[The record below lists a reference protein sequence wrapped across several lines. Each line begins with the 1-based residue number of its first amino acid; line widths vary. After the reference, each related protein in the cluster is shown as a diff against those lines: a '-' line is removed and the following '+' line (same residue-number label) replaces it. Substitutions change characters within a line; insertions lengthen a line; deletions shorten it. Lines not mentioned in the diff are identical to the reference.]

1 MKVLIAGGSGFLG
14 RAIAADLLGAGH
26 EVGILTR
33 APALPKGVDS
43 RVKHIQWSNP
53 EAGIDPRLLA
63 GADAIINLAG
73 ESLGAGRWTK
83 TRKDRMFASRIETTR
98 HLVAAIA
105 QAEPRPKVMI
115 NASAVGYYGPH
126 GDEEVTEAAQP
137 GGDFLSI
144 ICSHWED
151 EAKKVLRSG
160 VRLTI
165 LRMGVVLGQGA
176 DALARMMM
184 PFRLFVGG
192 PVGSGRQVLSWIHLD
207 DVTGIVRLAV
217 ENDGV
222 SGPIN
227 ATAPNPATNR
237 EFSAIL
243 GRVMRRPS
251 ILPVPGFV
259 LRLILGEMA
268 DLVLSGQRVIPKR
281 AIEYGY
287 RFRYPELEPA
297 LRSVITS
304 SATNA
309 K

>member
-14 RAIAADLLGAGH
+14 RPIAADLLGAGH

-33 APALPKGVDS
+33 APALPAGVDS
-43 RVKHIQWSNP
+43 RVTHLRWSNP
-53 EAGIDPRLLA
+53 EAGIDPRLVA
-63 GADAIINLAG
+63 GADVIINLAG

-83 TRKDRMFASRIETTR
+83 ARKDRMFASRIETTR

-105 QAEPRPKVMI
+105 LAEPRPKAMI
-115 NASAVGYYGPH
+115 SASAVGYYGPH
-126 GDEEVTEAAQP
+126 GDEELTEAAQP
-137 GGDFLSI
+137 GGDFLSV

-165 LRMGVVLGQGA
+165 LRTGFVLGNGA

-184 PFRLFVGG
+184 PFKLFVGG
-192 PVGSGRQVLSWIHLD
+192 PVGTGRQVLSWIHLD
-207 DVTGIVRLAV
+207 DVIGIVRLAV
-217 ENDGV
+217 EDDGV

-227 ATAPNPATNR
+227 TSAPNPATNR
-237 EFSAIL
+237 EFSTIL

-251 ILPVPGFV
+251 IFPVPGFV
-259 LRLILGEMA
+259 LRLMLGEMA
-268 DLVLSGQRVIPKR
+268 DLVLNGQRVIPKR

-287 RFRYPELEPA
+287 QFRYPELEPA
-297 LRSVITS
+297 LRSIITS
-304 SATNA
+304 GSVDTR
-309 K
+309 